1 MPRVEDVKLESFK
14 IQFQLGSKER
24 LDFTQHIVSYTCRQV
39 HIKVHMQVHM
49 QVHKQVHMQ
58 VHKKVHM
65 QVHKQVH
72 VQTGNF
78 LCFHKVGRTL
88 KLQVDAY
95 TLGSTNLQRLN
106 FIVVMT
112 IRLFNRISIL
122 TLIDSFSSILY
133 GQQFSICKFCG

>member
-14 IQFQLGSKER
+14 IQFQLGSNER
-24 LDFTQHIVSYTCRQV
+24 LDFTQHIVTYTCRQV

-58 VHKKVHM
+58 VHM

-72 VQTGNF
+72 VQTGHF